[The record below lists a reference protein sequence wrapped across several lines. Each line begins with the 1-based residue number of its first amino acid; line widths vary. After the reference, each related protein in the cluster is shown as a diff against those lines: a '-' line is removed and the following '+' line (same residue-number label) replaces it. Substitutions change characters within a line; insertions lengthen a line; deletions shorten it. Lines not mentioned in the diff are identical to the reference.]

1 MNYKASFFEAFLFI
15 DLLMK
20 RYLIIILFFNILCS
34 DIQRL
39 NSSNRIRYDFTNY
52 DSSTLEVNNFRDEDE
67 LIEFI
72 ESIYESNLIP
82 GLSISVVKNNN
93 IVWGKQFGYANIDA
107 NIPVDE
113 NTMFILS
120 SISKTITAT
129 ALMMLHEQNLF
140 LLDDDIDNFLP
151 FNVNHPDYPLTP
163 ITFKMLLSHTSG
175 IKDNWNVMPYYD
187 GDPQIELDDYLGQYL
202 IPGGELYN
210 GNSNFTNSIPGT
222 NYNYSNI
229 GAALIGLLVE
239 EISNQPFN
247 QFCND
252 NIFTT
257 LGMDNA
263 FWFLSEIE
271 NLDQVALP
279 YQVTGGSGDTCY
291 EIGCGIYN
299 NSNPCFC
306 DMACIEYG
314 DCCEDYDEVCGEDGT
329 GSAPSNLVPYENY
342 GYADYPSGQLRTT
355 ANNLAN
361 FMSLFINDGYHEGV
375 RILDS
380 ETIELMKT
388 IHFPQVSSSQGLIWY
403 YKNNNQLFGHN
414 GGDLGSLTE
423 MFLSFTNNLGVVILS
438 NSSNYSAII
447 QIEDAIFNFAQENEF
462 SITGDINSDNLINIQ
477 DIVLAVNLV
486 LNNEYSDLADLN
498 ADNAV
503 DILDIVQL
511 VNIILN

>member
-1 MNYKASFFEAFLFI
+1 
-15 DLLMK
+15 MK
-20 RYLIIILFFNILCS
+20 RYLIIILFLNILYS

-39 NSSNRIRYDFTNY
+39 NSSNRIRYDFMNY
-52 DSSTLEVNNFRDEDE
+52 DNNTLEVNNFRDEDE
-67 LIEFI
+67 LLDFI
-72 ESIYESNLIP
+72 ESIFESNLIP
-82 GLSISVVKNNN
+82 GLSIAVVKNNN
-93 IVWGKQFGYANIDA
+93 IVWEKQFGFANIDA
-107 NIPVDE
+107 DILVDE

-120 SISKTITAT
+120 SISKTVTAT

-140 LLDDDIDNFLP
+140 MLDDDIDNYLP

-187 GDPQIELDDYLGQYL
+187 GDSQIELNNYLNQYL

-210 GNSNFTNSIPGT
+210 DNSNFTNSMPGT
-222 NYNYSNI
+222 SYNYSNI

-252 NIFTT
+252 NIFTP

-271 NLDQVALP
+271 DLNQLALP
-279 YQVTGGSGDTCY
+279 YQVTGGSGDSCY
-291 EIGCGIYN
+291 EIGCGIYDS
-299 NSNPCFC
+299 SNPCFC
-306 DMACIEYG
+306 DMACVEYG
-314 DCCEDYDEVCGEDGT
+314 DCCQDYDEVCGENGT

-388 IHFPQVSSSQGLIWY
+388 IHFPQANSSQGLIWY

-447 QIEDAIFNFAQENEF
+447 QIEDAILNFAQENEF
-462 SITGDINSDNLINIQ
+462 SIDGDINSDSLINIQ
-477 DIVLAVNLV
+477 DIILTVNLV
-486 LNNEYSDLADLN
+486 LDNEYLDSVDLN
-498 ADNAV
+498 SDNAV

>member
-1 MNYKASFFEAFLFI
+1 M
-15 DLLMK
+15 
-20 RYLIIILFFNILCS
+20 
-34 DIQRL
+34 
-39 NSSNRIRYDFTNY
+39 
-52 DSSTLEVNNFRDEDE
+52 
-67 LIEFI
+67 
-72 ESIYESNLIP
+72 
-82 GLSISVVKNNN
+82 
-93 IVWGKQFGYANIDA
+93 
-107 NIPVDE
+107 
-113 NTMFILS
+113 
-120 SISKTITAT
+120 
-129 ALMMLHEQNLF
+129 
-140 LLDDDIDNFLP
+140 
-151 FNVNHPDYPLTP
+151 
-163 ITFKMLLSHTSG
+163 
-175 IKDNWNVMPYYD
+175 
-187 GDPQIELDDYLGQYL
+187 
-202 IPGGELYN
+202 
-210 GNSNFTNSIPGT
+210 PGT

-247 QFCND
+247 QFCNN
-252 NIFTT
+252 NIFAP

-299 NSNPCFC
+299 DSNPCFC

-361 FMSLFINDGYHEGV
+361 FMRLFINDGYHEGL

-380 ETIELMKT
+380 ETIELIKT
-388 IHFPQVSSSQGLIWY
+388 VHFPQASSSQGLIWY

-447 QIEDAIFNFAQENEF
+447 QIEEAIFNFAQENEF
-462 SITGDINSDNLINIQ
+462 SISGDINSDNLINIQ
-477 DIVLAVNLV
+477 DIVLTVNLV
-486 LNNEYSDLADLN
+486 LNNQYSDLADLN

-511 VNIILN
+511 VTIILN